1 MAAAEPPL
9 VEEST
14 VPMASDPDPSL
25 PSVRPALFLRP
36 RAGDGSPPLAPPG
49 DPGSGPVRVRGIQ
62 AEFRGWAGVPRRWKE
77 WVDKLR
83 PRHEPL
89 WRELGILGGVLASTC
104 RVRRRKHERAL
115 LQLAAF
121 WSAATGTFVFPWGE
135 ATVTLEDVAALA
147 GLPLLGGA
155 VRAPVSDRMEKE
167 VAAIESVRA
176 VLNRSKKKKAAFC
189 AWVKHFIEHEPE
201 EEEAASAGGAGG
213 EARDLLEHGAFL
225 AMWLSIFV
233 LPAPPFDVIRREVF
247 PIAARLARG
256 QSVALAPA
264 ALASI
269 YGDLSALKHHIS
281 LGNEKEPFVS
291 SAPMHI
297 LQLWV
302 WERFPQLRP
311 EPVSSPA
318 PGVRDMPRAAR
329 WHDVVKRFSSKHVY
343 AVFMSPK
350 EFEWRPYGSCSFFS
364 LQPEIGGSWVRSQD
378 IATSEAL
385 LSFSRCLRACELVG
399 MNCIELY
406 NPHRVARQLGFDQDI
421 AGMVSCAS
429 SDWEKAWNTYNI
441 EAESSVFIVPN
452 HKPGVTVQYAQWWKP
467 YSSACDSS
475 IVNAAKMKEHSAFVN
490 RVKRKMDGVP
500 AANSGKKLR
509 VDTATRGQP
518 PHILVGANIYPSHS
532 SATHSAV
539 RRAAAAPGLVLRSC
553 PPHLRFRAMPAT
565 AASGLPQPAPDAS
578 DDLLDHIPLSE
589 RLNSIT
595 KMRKQQTTEGL
606 VKGGRVKCVIPRSA
620 NVGSK
625 KEVLH
630 KDVGQALADAVASTA
645 NIAGESCS
653 GSVTKK
659 AQDIRVQQRRGENIN
674 SASEENNSRTDYC
687 AVLLPDVV
695 PGADRAVSAGSN
707 EAIGAGTEVDMLPTH
722 EDFLLISDDDE
733 CDKSS
738 GAECAVNVESYMLG
752 EKTSPIRL
760 GNEDTQLIDSRNN
773 LQDGHVLEKVT
784 VHGNHFDIVEI
795 SDDDLEE
802 EASKEDTVF
811 DEATSKED
819 GLGTLHMHLK
829 SPKIEATCILPNEE
843 NQLVNERNDGHVLE
857 KVTVQ
862 GNHFN
867 IVEISDDD
875 LEEEASKE
883 DMVFDE
889 ATSKKDGL
897 GTMDMHLKSPKM
909 EAACILQKPIEES
922 QLVSERND
930 EQDNQFM
937 KELMVQNSRDCELGS
952 VPDNIILRQE
962 QDVLTHAAT
971 IQTDR
976 SLLEGPSEEMHTCIV
991 TRDIGNTDKVSM
1003 EEKGSLDNSG
1013 KGNEYMLVSNQD
1025 LESPIEDS
1033 TGANRKKSG
1042 DSERFSS
1049 RMLDGNTNVISN
1061 EVCTKTLYYLSWFD
1075 RPRDAWEKDANRTA
1089 TDQDDYLPRRAVGT
1103 MEMIKKAS
1111 AIRQAEIAELK
1122 IKIHNLKEEILAL
1135 EAAERG
1141 EPLEK

>member
-1 MAAAEPPL
+1 MAAAEQPL

-14 VPMASDPDPSL
+14 IPIASDPDPSL
-25 PSVRPALFLRP
+25 PCVRPALFLRP
-36 RAGDGSPPLAPPG
+36 RAGDGAPLPAPPG

-62 AEFRGWAGVPRRWKE
+62 AGFRGWACVPRRWKG

-83 PRHEPL
+83 PRYEPL
-89 WRELGILGGVLASTC
+89 WRKLGILGGVLASTC

-121 WSAATGTFVFPWGE
+121 WSGATGTFVFPWGE

-155 VRAPVSDRMEKE
+155 VRAPVSDRIEKE
-167 VAAIESVRA
+167 AAAIESVRT
-176 VLNRSKKKKAAFC
+176 VLNRSKKKKATFG
-189 AWVKHFIEHEPE
+189 AWAKHFVERAPE
-201 EEEAASAGGAGG
+201 EEEAASAGGGG
-213 EARDLLEHGAFL
+213 GDEARDLLEHGAFL

-281 LGNEKEPFVS
+281 LCNEKEPFVS
-291 SAPMHI
+291 SAPVHI

-311 EPVSSPA
+311 EPVRSPA
-318 PGVRDMPRAAR
+318 PGGHDMPRAAR
-329 WHDVVKRFSSKHVY
+329 WHDVVNRFSSKHVY

-350 EFEWRPYGSCSFFS
+350 EFEWRPYGSCSFFG
-364 LQPEIGGSWVRSQD
+364 LQPEIAGSWIRSQD
-378 IATSEAL
+378 ITTSETL
-385 LSFSRCLRACELVG
+385 LSFARCLHACELVG
-399 MNCIELY
+399 MSCIELY
-406 NPHRVARQLGFDQDI
+406 SPHRVARQLGFDQDI
-421 AGMVSCAS
+421 PGMVSCAS
-429 SDWEKAWNTYNI
+429 SDWEKAWDAYNT
-441 EAESSVFIVPN
+441 EAESSAFIIPN

-467 YSSACDSS
+467 YSSACGSA
-475 IVNAAKMKEHSAFVN
+475 IVNSAKVKEHSAFVN
-490 RVKRKMDGVP
+490 RVKRKMYGVP

-518 PHILVGANIYPSHS
+518 PHILAGANIYPSHS
-532 SATHSAV
+532 SATHSAI
-539 RRAAAAPGLVLRSC
+539 RRAAAVPGLVLRSC

-565 AASGLPQPAPDAS
+565 AASGMPQPAPDAF
-578 DDLLDHIPLSE
+578 DNPLDHIPLSE

-595 KMRKQQTTEGL
+595 KKRKQQITEGL
-606 VKGGRVKCVIPRSA
+606 VKGGRVKCFIPRSA
-620 NVGSK
+620 SVGSK

-630 KDVGQALADAVASTA
+630 KDVGQALVDAVASTA
-645 NIAGESCS
+645 NVAGESS
-653 GSVTKK
+653 GRSVTKK
-659 AQDIRVQQRRGENIN
+659 AQAKCLQQSRDENIDT
-674 SASEENNSRTDYC
+674 AYENNSR
-687 AVLLPDVV
+687 
-695 PGADRAVSAGSN
+695 ADLAVSAGSN
-707 EAIGAGTEVDMLPTH
+707 EAIGAGTKVDTLPRH
-722 EDFLLISDDDE
+722 EDLLISDDYE

-738 GAECAVNVESYMLG
+738 GAECAVNAMHVESHMLG
-752 EKTSPIRL
+752 AKTFPIRV
-760 GNEDTQLIDSRNN
+760 GNVDTQLIDSRNDT
-773 LQDGHVLEKVT
+773 QDGHVLEKVT
-784 VHGNHFDIVEI
+784 V
-795 SDDDLEE
+795 
-802 EASKEDTVF
+802 
-811 DEATSKED
+811 
-819 GLGTLHMHLK
+819 
-829 SPKIEATCILPNEE
+829 
-843 NQLVNERNDGHVLE
+843 QR
-857 KVTVQ
+857 
-862 GNHFN
+862 NHFN

-889 ATSKKDGL
+889 ATSKEDGL
-897 GTMDMHLKSPKM
+897 GTTHMHLKSPKI
-909 EAACILQKPIEES
+909 EAACVLEKRNEEN

-930 EQDNQFM
+930 TQDGHVLEKVVQGNHFNIIEISDDDLEEEASKEDMVFDEATSKEDELGTMHMHLKSPKIEATCILQKSNEENQLVSERNYEQGNQVM
-937 KELMVQNSRDCELGS
+937 KELMVQHIRDCELGS

-962 QDVLTHAAT
+962 QYVLTHAAT
-971 IQTDR
+971 IQTDG
-976 SLLEGPSEEMHTCIV
+976 SILEGPTEEMHTCIV
-991 TRDIGNTDKVSM
+991 TGDIGNTDKVSA
-1003 EEKGSLDNSG
+1003 EENGSLDNNG
-1013 KGNEYMLVSNQD
+1013 KGNEDILVSNQD
-1025 LESPIEDS
+1025 LESPMEDS

-1049 RMLDGNTNVISN
+1049 RMLHGNTKLVSS

-1075 RPRDAWEKDANRTA
+1075 RPREAWEKDANRK
-1089 TDQDDYLPRRAVGT
+1089 DDCLPKRAVGT

-1135 EAAERG
+1135 EAAEQG
-1141 EPLEK
+1141 EPLES